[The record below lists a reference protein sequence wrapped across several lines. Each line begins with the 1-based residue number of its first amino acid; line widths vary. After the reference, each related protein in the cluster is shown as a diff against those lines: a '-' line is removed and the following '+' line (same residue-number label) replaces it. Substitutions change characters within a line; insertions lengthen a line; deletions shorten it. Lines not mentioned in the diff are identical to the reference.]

1 MISPPAILL
10 LATYRSGR
18 VVLHKHVVELWD
30 DDKAWV
36 GCEHCCPFIQPLH
49 ETNLDIG
56 IGALRGHGKYSQE
69 HSKVRSHA
77 LC

>member
-1 MISPPAILL
+1 
-10 LATYRSGR
+10 
-18 VVLHKHVVELWD
+18 VVELWD